1 MRAVMASMIL
11 GILLVSGTAT
21 VMLGLYLFG
30 IIGGK

>member
-1 MRAVMASMIL
+1 MASMVLLIL
-11 GILLVSGTAT
+11 FVSGTVS